1 MLISKRQRIG
11 KKFII
16 LLQENRMSMNNV
28 ELDKTIKREHKE
40 IKSEMAQISVLL
52 DKILAHL
59 QKDKGDAKV

>member
-1 MLISKRQRIG
+1 
-11 KKFII
+11 
-16 LLQENRMSMNNV
+16 MSMNNV

-52 DKILAHL
+52 DKILSHL